1 MAHLKFYLLGLFTF
15 LLSGWELFVAI
26 VSGQFNMLH
35 SLFLSFGLIGA
46 TLCILGKLPHVAKW
60 SLTIF
65 YFLQLVFIY
74 SESFSMKFVA
84 GFALPVHYFL
94 RNHNGL
100 EQTISHPTG
109 LGLNLFALIMLLVL
123 RKIYQDKTVT

>member
-15 LLSGWELFVAI
+15 ALSFWELFVAI
-26 VSGQFNMLH
+26 VNGQ
-35 SLFLSFGLIGA
+35 FGLIGA

-74 SESFSMKFVA
+74 SESFSMKFIA

-94 RNHNGL
+94 RNHSGL

-109 LGLNLFALIMLLVL
+109 LGLNLFALVM
-123 RKIYQDKTVT
+123 